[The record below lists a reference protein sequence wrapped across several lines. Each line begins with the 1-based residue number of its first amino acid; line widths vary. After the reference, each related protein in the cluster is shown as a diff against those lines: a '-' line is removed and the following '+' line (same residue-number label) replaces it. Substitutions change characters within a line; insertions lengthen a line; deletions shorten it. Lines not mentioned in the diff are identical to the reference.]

1 VFVTITKII
10 RGQDALS
17 HGPSTVVKGGA
28 LLGGGHDS
36 GVQGTRRSR
45 GGGTAA
51 SPPSRC
57 LLADVGPTGQGTAAE
72 LDSAEEELDLT
83 MEKLVSA
90 TTE

>member
-45 GGGTAA
+45 GGGAAA

-57 LLADVGPTGQGTAAE
+57 LLADVGTTAE